1 MLLYYISQR
10 AKSLNIMIKPFTSVR
25 VSVPHSVSF
34 KKAKEAAEQ

>member
-1 MLLYYISQR
+1 
-10 AKSLNIMIKPFTSVR
+10 MIKPFTSVR